1 MTTRKEATGRLPA
14 TEWTPLQLA
23 YEEFFEAEKELEMED
38 YHLLAA
44 RARVVEASKR
54 VAEARAVVAAEQDMT
69 KRIDPDIKEEQ

>member
-23 YEEFFEAEKELEMED
+23 YEEFFEAEEERVLQEYQLEV
-38 YHLLAA
+38 A
-44 RARVVEASKR
+44 RARVAEARKR